1 MQRYGVIMAG
11 GGGTRF
17 WPLSRQQTPKQLLNL
32 TGRAPMICE
41 TFDRMARVID
51 PDHIYIVTSAVQAD
65 GILSALS
72 GRTSR
77 TRLLVEPEPRDTA
90 ACIGYAATVI
100 TARHGDSLMLV
111 TPSDHYIRDA
121 ERLAQVWETALA
133 AAADGDSLVTVGI
146 RPDRPATAYGY
157 IHYDTES
164 RAPVRKVFSFHEKPD
179 PDTAGRYLAEGDYA
193 WNSGMFIWRTDA
205 ILKRLQQHAPDIAA
219 HLAGIR
225 QAVNTPHEQDVIADS
240 FRQMRRISVDY
251 AVMEPCAADGGVLL
265 VPGDFGWNDVGSWD
279 MMDALHEADADSN
292 ILLGDAQ
299 ALNSRDCVIVAKDRF
314 VSAVDVEGLVIIQTP
329 DAVMVCR
336 KDRAQNVKQV
346 VEALQAAGRTDL
358 L

>member
-51 PDHIYIVTSAVQAD
+51 PANILIVTGALQAE
-65 GILSALS
+65 GILEALD
-72 GRTSR
+72 GRAGR
-77 TRLLVEPEPRDTA
+77 EQLLTEPEPRDTA
-90 ACIGYAATVI
+90 ACIGYAAAVI

-111 TPSDHYIRDA
+111 TPSDHYIRDTD
-121 ERLAQVWETALA
+121 RLAEVWETALE
-133 AAADGDSLVTVGI
+133 AAADGQHLVTVGI

-157 IHYDTES
+157 IRYDTKS
-164 RAPVRKVFSFHEKPD
+164 AAPVRPVFAFREKPD
-179 PDTAGRYLAEGDYA
+179 RETALGYLNSGDYA

-205 ILKRLQQHAPDIAA
+205 ILGQLKRHAPDIAA
-219 HLAGIR
+219 GLERIHC
-225 QAVNTPHEQDVIADS
+225 AVGTPRERDVTAEQFAA
-240 FRQMRRISVDY
+240 MRRISVDY
-251 AVMEPCAADGGVLL
+251 AVMEPSASEGRVLL
-265 VPGDFGWNDVGSWD
+265 VPGDFVWNDVGSWD
-279 MMDALHEADADSN
+279 MMDVLHGADEN
-292 ILLGDAQ
+292 GNVLLGDAL
-299 ALNSRDCVIVAKDRF
+299 AVDSRDCVILARDRL
-314 VSAVDVEGLVIIQTP
+314 VSAVDVEGLVIVQTP

-336 KDRAQNVKQV
+336 KDKAQSVKKI
-346 VEALQAAGRTDL
+346 VEALKAAGRTDL